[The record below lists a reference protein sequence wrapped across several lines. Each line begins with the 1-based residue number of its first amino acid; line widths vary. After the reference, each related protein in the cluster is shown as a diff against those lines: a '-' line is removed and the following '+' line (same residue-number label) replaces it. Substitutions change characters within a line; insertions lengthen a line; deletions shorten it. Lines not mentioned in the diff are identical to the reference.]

1 MDRIEERHAE
11 RRALVGAVMANV
23 NQRRHDRH
31 DGHEWH
37 DAMLGAESLR
47 PTRQGDDLQAG
58 SNWTAPAPRQHYTPA
73 SDWEQKELRRFGVY
87 IALLLVLIGLAGG
100 LTGCGGGE
108 PEDHFEPALSPAQ
121 PTVKPMPAVRAD
133 GGAL

>member
-1 MDRIEERHAE
+1 
-11 RRALVGAVMANV
+11 MANV
-23 NQRRHDRH
+23 NKRRHDRH
-31 DGHEWH
+31 EWHEWH

-73 SDWEQKELRRFGVY
+73 SVSVSESRELRRFGVY

-108 PEDHFEPALSPAQ
+108 PEDHFEPAVQMSA
-121 PTVKPMPAVRAD
+121 ARAD
-133 GGAL
+133 GGTL

>member
-1 MDRIEERHAE
+1 
-11 RRALVGAVMANV
+11 MATV
-23 NQRRHDRH
+23 NQRRH

-47 PTRQGDDLQAG
+47 PVRRGDDLQAG
-58 SNWTAPAPRQHYTPA
+58 SNWAEPAPRRSRGDRIEAAGHRV
-73 SDWEQKELRRFGVY
+73 LGVTL
-87 IALLLVLIGLAGG
+87 APLLVLILVALA

-108 PEDHFEPALSPAQ
+108 PEDRFEPAVLPAQ
-121 PTVKPMPAVRAD
+121 PTATPMPAARTD